1 MINQKLAHLF
11 YQLAIF
17 LEMDEAQFKPRAYER
32 VAQEIEAM
40 EEDLGEIYERGGRQ
54 GLKQISGI
62 GEGIAD
68 KIEEFIKTGKIKE
81 LETLKRK
88 IPVDIEALSRLEGVG
103 PKTIKTLFKKLK
115 IKNLEELEK
124 AARARKIRK
133 LEHFGIKSE
142 ENILSAIDF
151 AKQDQGR
158 FLLGY
163 ILPQARELRNKLAK
177 LKDIKRVEI
186 AGSLR
191 RMKETIGDL
200 DILAVTDNPR
210 KVIEFFVSLPSVIK
224 IYGQGDTKAN
234 VRLDWGIDAD
244 LRVVPEESFGAAWQY
259 FTGSK
264 EHNVA
269 LRKIAIEQGY
279 KLNEYGVFKL
289 NEKRK
294 TKNEKNL
301 VVGKKEESV
310 YKFLG
315 LQAIPPEARENIGE
329 IELAQKGKFPKLIE
343 DKDVLGDLQMHS
355 TWSDGAY
362 SIEEMARAAKKLGR
376 EYIAITDHAGR
387 LAIAGGMKEG
397 GLLKQMK
404 EIDIINKKISGI
416 KILKGAEVDID
427 KEGKLHIKDEVL
439 AKLDVCLGSIHDNF
453 KMNKEAM
460 TERVCRAMENPHLD
474 IWAHPSGRLLL
485 RREGYEV
492 DWDKVF
498 KKAVATGTAIEIN
511 AFPER
516 LDLSW
521 QNVKK
526 AVAMGVKLTIGTDS
540 HAAQQLD
547 FLYLGVAVARRG
559 WAKKS
564 DVLNTLDWKELLKH
578 FKK

>member
-11 YQLAIF
+11 YQLAIY
-17 LEMDEAQFKPRAYER
+17 LEMDEVQFKPRAYER

-40 EEDLGEIYERGGRQ
+40 EEDLGEIYRLGGRQ
-54 GLKQISGI
+54 GLKKISGI

-68 KIEEFIKTGKIKE
+68 KIEEFIKAGKIKE
-81 LETLKRK
+81 LEALKKK
-88 IPVDIEALSRLEGVG
+88 IPVDLEGLSRLEGVG
-103 PKTIKTLFKKLK
+103 PKTIKTFYQQLK
-115 IKNLEELEK
+115 IRNLADLEK
-124 AARARKIRK
+124 AAKAGKISQ

-163 ILPQARELRNKLAK
+163 ILPPVRELKNKLAK
-177 LKDIKRVEI
+177 LKEVEKIEI

-191 RMKETIGDL
+191 RLKETIGDI
-200 DILAVTDNPR
+200 DILAVSSSPQR
-210 KVIEFFVSLPSVIK
+210 VIEFFVSLPSVVK
-224 IYGQGDTKAN
+224 IYGQGDTKAK

-244 LRVVPEESFGAAWQY
+244 LRVIPGESFGAAWQY
-259 FTGSK
+259 FTGNK
-264 EHNVA
+264 EHNVE
-269 LRKIAIEQGY
+269 LRKIATDQGY
-279 KLNEYGVFKL
+279 KLNEYGIFKL
-289 NEKRK
+289 NQKPK

-301 VVGKKEESV
+301 VAGEQEEGI

-315 LQAIPPEARENIGE
+315 LQAIPPEARENTGE
-329 IELAQKGKFPKLIE
+329 IELAKKGKFPKLVE
-343 DKDVLGDLQMHS
+343 RQDVLGDLQMHS

-362 SIEEMARAAKKLGR
+362 SIEEMAKAAKKLGH

-387 LAIAGGMKEG
+387 LAIAGSMKEKE
-397 GLLKQMK
+397 LLKQME
-404 EIDIINKKISGI
+404 EIGAVDRKMAGI

-427 KEGKLHIKDEVL
+427 KDGQLHIKDEVL
-439 AKLDVCLGSIHDNF
+439 AKLDICLGSIHDNF
-453 KMNKEAM
+453 KMSKEAM

-474 IWAHPSGRLLL
+474 VWAHPSGRLLL

-492 DWDKVF
+492 NWDQVF

-511 AFPER
+511 AYPER

-526 AVAMGVKLTIGTDS
+526 AVSLGVKLTIGTDAHS
-540 HAAQQLD
+540 AQHLE
-547 FLYLGVAVARRG
+547 FLELGVAVARRG

-564 DVLNTLDWKELLKH
+564 DVLNTLGWKDLLKH